1 MQRGCVM
8 SDQTS
13 TTNQLRKNSLG
24 VGAITFLVVSAAAP
38 LTGAGGG
45 IPPSMLLGNGAGIA
59 GSFLIVTLILLA
71 FSVGYVAMSRHV
83 KNAGAFYAFAA
94 QGLGGRAGGAAAMI
108 AILSYNAMQ
117 IGLMGLFG
125 AVASGTF
132 AQWGIDLPWYVWTYL
147 AIALVAVLGYRQVD
161 LSAKV
166 LMVLVLTEFAI
177 VVLLDGSIL
186 FSGGAAGLNLQPF
199 AWSQITSGVPS
210 IGILFCFAG
219 FIGFEATT
227 IYSEEAKNP
236 SVTVPKATYVSVLA
250 IGIFYT
256 ITAWLMVMGIGIDNL
271 LPTIGGLPDP
281 SAFLFVLGETYI
293 GGTLTSVMGVLFM
306 TSIFAAVLAF
316 HNAVARYKFV
326 AGREGILPDAVGVTH
341 DTHQSPHVGSIIQTV
356 LALLVVSLF
365 VVKGLDPVLNL
376 FVWLTQ
382 LGTLGV
388 LGLMALT
395 SFSVMAFFSRDAMG
409 EGVWSTKILP
419 LITGL
424 IMAALFVKI
433 FTDFGALTGSE
444 GMLSWGLPALVPVFG
459 VIGYLLA
466 SGLANRDPGR
476 FAEMGNTKV

>member
-1 MQRGCVM
+1 MAEAGIP
-8 SDQTS
+8 
-13 TTNQLRKNSLG
+13 TNQLKKNSLG

-45 IPPSMLLGNGAGIA
+45 IPPSMLFGNGAGIA

-94 QGLGGRAGGAAAMI
+94 QGLGGRFGGAAAMV

-117 IGLMGLFG
+117 VGLMGLLG

-132 AQWGIDLPWYVWTYL
+132 AQFGLELPWYVWTYI

-166 LMVLVLTEFAI
+166 LMLLVLAEFAI
-177 VVLLDGSIL
+177 VVLLNLSIL
-186 FSGGAAGLNLQPF
+186 IKGGAAGLNLQPF
-199 AWSQITSGVPS
+199 TWTQITSGTPS
-210 IGILFCFAG
+210 IGFLFCFAG

-236 SVTVPKATYVSVLA
+236 SVTVPKATYISVLA

-256 ITAWLMVMGIGIDNL
+256 VTSWLMTMGIGVDQL
-271 LPTIGGLPDP
+271 LPTLQGLPDP
-281 SAFLFVLGETYI
+281 AAFLFILGETYI
-293 GGTLTSVMGVLFM
+293 GSTLTMVMGVLFM

-326 AGREGILPDAVGVTH
+326 AGREGILPDAVGFTH
-341 DTHQSPHVGSIIQTV
+341 ARFQSPHIGSVLQTV
-356 LALLVVSLF
+356 ISLAVVSLF
-365 VVKGLDPVLNL
+365 VAKGLDPVLNL
-376 FVWLTQ
+376 FVWMTQ
-382 LGTLGV
+382 MGTLGV

-395 SFSVMAFFSRDAMG
+395 SFAVIAFFAKDAMG
-409 EGVWSTKILP
+409 ENVLSTKVLP
-419 LITGL
+419 LITGVV
-424 IMAALFVKI
+424 MAYLFFII
-433 FTDFGALTGSE
+433 FRDFGALTGSE
-444 GMLSWGLPALVPVFG
+444 GVLSWAIPALVPLFG
-459 VIGYLLA
+459 VIGFALA
-466 SGLANRDPGR
+466 SALAARDPAR
-476 FAEMGNTKV
+476 FKDLGKSKA